1 MFVRF
6 LQHHSMLRNV
16 DLVLEDSHS
25 IPSEADVRSVKEV
38 ERRKLRCIFSRM
50 SMLNVSRVAEVDIT
64 MKPFKYN
71 SSERISQKFS
81 I

>member
-6 LQHHSMLRNV
+6 LQHRSMLRNV

-25 IPSEADVRSVKEV
+25 TLSEVVARSVREV
-38 ERRKLRCIFSRM
+38 EQRKSRCTFSQM
-50 SMLNVSRVAEVDIT
+50 SMSNVSHVAEVDIT